1 MLNSWNKKNIWLMKN
16 IFNNIFCVL
25 VITDLTNM
33 VDINQKFLSQ
43 NLSLILYTVQK
54 ERNLN
59 QLLP

>member
-1 MLNSWNKKNIWLMKN
+1 MKN